1 MHERTPSVLHPS
13 PARMSVDEFLVWA
26 SAVSGQYELVDGV
39 PIAMAAER
47 AGHARAKLALVNALR
62 EAIARAGLPC
72 EAFTDGMTVRID
84 EHNGFEPDAVVH
96 CGEPIDD
103 DESEVPSPVIVV
115 EVVSPWSIGRD
126 SNTKL
131 DDYFRVASVRH
142 YLIVDTRSRR
152 VVHYRRGDDGEP
164 AVSLASG
171 DTLTLDPP
179 GIEPSLQSMSSDGR

>member
-1 MHERTPSVLHPS
+1 
-13 PARMSVDEFLVWA
+13 MSVDEFLVWA
-26 SAVSGQYELVDGV
+26 PTVPERHELVDGV

-84 EHNGFEPDAVVH
+84 EHNGFEPDALVH

-115 EVVSPWSIGRD
+115 EVVSPSSIGRD
-126 SNTKL
+126 SNAKL
-131 DDYFRVASVRH
+131 DGYFRVVSVQH
-142 YLIVDTRSRR
+142 YLIVDTRSGR
-152 VVHYRRGDDGEP
+152 VVHYQRGDDGAP
-164 AVSLASG
+164 AVSLVSG

-179 GIEPSLQSMSSDGR
+179 GIELSLQSLMNDGR

>member
-1 MHERTPSVLHPS
+1 MLHPTS
-13 PARMSVDEFLVWA
+13 ARMSVDEFLAWA
-26 SAVSGQYELVDGV
+26 PTASGRYELVDGV

-62 EAIARAGLPC
+62 EAIARAGAPC

-96 CGEPIDD
+96 CGEPLDD
-103 DESEVPSPVIVV
+103 DESEVTSPVIVV
-115 EVVSPWSIGRD
+115 EVVSPSSIGRD

-131 DDYFRVASVRH
+131 DGYFRVESVQH

-152 VVHYRRGDDGEP
+152 VVHYRRGSDGEP

-171 DTLTLDPP
+171 DTLALDPP
-179 GIEPSLQSMSSDGR
+179 GIDLALQSLFADGR